1 MIFGLRRVHAFSL
14 VEVTLAMGIAAFCL
28 LAVFGLMPIGVQTNR
43 NATSQTRATN
53 ILASVIA
60 DLRSTPLTTPPG
72 LATASVQYQIP
83 IPANPVVLS
92 VTSVSPLFFAEDG
105 TFSTSIQAQS
115 RYQVNIT
122 FRPTSPNPN
131 GSNAHLPTLAD
142 VKLTWPAPATLA
154 NASGSVEMFAAFD
167 RN

>member
-1 MIFGLRRVHAFSL
+1 MTFGLRRVHAFSL
-14 VEVTLAMGIAAFCL
+14 VEVTLAIGVAAFCL

-53 ILASVIA
+53 ILASVLA

-72 LATASVQYQIP
+72 GANTSLQYQIS
-83 IPANPVVLS
+83 IPANPVGS
-92 VTSVSPLFFAEDG
+92 ATSVPPLFFAEDG

-122 FRPTSPNPN
+122 FLPTTPNPN
-131 GSNAHLPTLAD
+131 GSNANLPTLAD